1 MKDQE
6 QKIWQSSLAL
16 SAFLHIVL
24 ILFFI
29 FGMPSLFKS
38 PKQDDP
44 IVFEVLTV
52 KDIANI
58 KNASKSPPKK
68 DELDKKSRK
77 VEKSQIKS
85 APKPTPK
92 KEVKEEKPTPK
103 KEAIQPKKKQT
114 PKPQK
119 KQAAPP
125 PKVTPPKSDD
135 PMDSILK
142 NLEQE
147 SKGTNAKTNVR
158 SKVSQ
163 EAHDKYSKS
172 SNYREDMPLSITE
185 KLLIKNQIQKHWHEL
200 GTPNI
205 QGMHIIFHVLVEKNG
220 IITDVTIKDTICPTE
235 QSVCSM
241 VADSALRAIR
251 KASPLEG
258 LPPQNYE
265 AWKDFELDFDPSL
278 FSE

>member
-1 MKDQE
+1 
-6 QKIWQSSLAL
+6 
-16 SAFLHIVL
+16 
-24 ILFFI
+24 
-29 FGMPSLFKS
+29 MPSFFKS
-38 PKQDDP
+38 PKQNDP
-44 IVFEVLTV
+44 IIFEVLTV
-52 KDIANI
+52 KDVANI
-58 KNASKSPPKK
+58 KNASKSPQKK
-68 DELDKKSRK
+68 EETDKKSRK
-77 VEKSQIKS
+77 VEKTQIKS

-92 KEVKEEKPTPK
+92 TEIKEEKPEPK
-103 KEAIQPKKKQT
+103 KEAIQPKKKQA
-114 PKPQK
+114 PKPKK
-119 KQAAPP
+119 KQAAPL

-163 EAHDKYSKS
+163 EIGDKYSKS

-241 VADSALRAIR
+241 VADSALRAIK

-258 LPPQNYE
+258 LPPQNHE
-265 AWKDFELDFDPSL
+265 AWKNFELDFDPSL